1 MDIRPA
7 ATLVL
12 TKDTAEGLQVLLL
25 QRTWEAVFLPGFY
38 VFPGGGVDESEALG
52 REHALGPE
60 DAEIS
65 QIMSLDEGGTD
76 YMLAAV
82 RECFEEAGIL
92 LAQTADGK
100 NLAAD
105 HRVHEEREALFQGR
119 IPFADLCRKHSL
131 TIPLDRLAYL
141 GHWTTPPGP
150 PRRFD
155 TRFFIAPAPE
165 RQTAS
170 HDGMETIDHVWLT
183 PAEALD
189 DHRAGRRLLG
199 LPTLQT
205 LRVLSDFNT
214 TEAAM
219 RYAHANPPAPSSSK
233 PWPAIR
239 KGRTVE
245 LEPGAPAYDEAAK
258 LDPEGEGTTQAEIV
272 PGEPVEIAAGITR
285 VTAPNPGMM
294 TGPGTNTYILGRE
307 RFTVLDPGPDH
318 KGHIARLLELT
329 GGVID
334 QVLVT
339 HTHLD
344 HSPAAA
350 TLKARTGCRVL
361 GRNAPDEA
369 GQDQGF
375 CPDHEPVQGELIV
388 TEVGTL
394 KTIHTPGHAS
404 NHLCF
409 ALLDQQLLFSGDHIM
424 QGSTVVINPPDG
436 DMKAYI
442 ESLYELLAEPVQFI
456 APAHGFLMGQPGVVI
471 DYLITHRLAREHKV
485 ERALKQTGPANLKA
499 VTAKAYDD
507 VPPALHGVASR
518 SALAHLLK
526 LEAERRVAKQGETWH
541 AITHT

>member
-12 TKDTAEGLQVLLL
+12 TRDTAEGLQVLLL
-25 QRTWEAVFLPGFY
+25 QRTWEAVFLPGYY
-38 VFPGGGVDESEALG
+38 VFPGGRVDDTEALG
-52 REHALGPE
+52 REHALGLE

-82 RECFEEAGIL
+82 RECFEEAGVL
-92 LAQTADGK
+92 LAQTGDGK
-100 NLAAD
+100 NLSAD
-105 HRVHEEREALFQGR
+105 HPVHEEREALFQGR
-119 IPFADLCRKHSL
+119 IPFADLCQKHSL

-155 TRFFIAPAPE
+155 TRFFITPAPE
-165 RQTAS
+165 GQTAS

-199 LPTLQT
+199 LPTIQT
-205 LRVLSDFNT
+205 LRVLRDFDT

-219 RYAHANPPAPSSSK
+219 RYAHANPPAPSPSK

-258 LDPEGEGTTQAEIV
+258 LDPEGAGTTRAEIV
-272 PGEPVEIAAGITR
+272 PGEAVEIAAGVTR

-307 RFTVLDPGPDH
+307 RFTVIDPGPDH
-318 KGHIARLLELT
+318 EDHIARLLELT

-334 QVLVT
+334 QVIVT

-344 HSPAAA
+344 HSPAVAA
-350 TLKARTGCRVL
+350 LKAKTGCRVFGL
-361 GRNAPDEA
+361 PAPEQP
-369 GQDQGF
+369 GHDQTF
-375 CPDHEPVQGELIV
+375 CPDAEPEHGELIA
-388 TEVGTL
+388 TEAGAL
-394 KTIHTPGHAS
+394 RAIHTPGHAS

-409 ALLDQQLLFSGDHIM
+409 VLVDQQLLFSGDHIM

-471 DYLITHRLAREHKV
+471 DYLITHRLAREHKI
-485 ERALKQTGPANLKA
+485 ERALKQAGHGDLKA
-499 VTAKAYDD
+499 ITAKAYED
-507 VPPALHGVASR
+507 VPQALHGVASR

-526 LEAERRVAKQGETWH
+526 LQAEQRAARDGDTWS
-541 AITHT
+541 ISSR